1 MVQFGIMFNVLEG
14 GVIDPIDWS
23 KDQFQ
28 PDRSIIVLDESQMS
42 LYLWHGAKQGLV
54 ARRTALR
61 QAESLKGHGYTIGKS
76 IIGRDIK
83 ELKEID
89 ARKVKRVPLDTEL
102 NDELQ
107 QVLEKK
113 HKKLDNFIVN
123 FDLSGGTSVTKP
135 ITASSTKKEP
145 KPAAKPEPKI
155 NLKPEIMSQ
164 ASPELIKKSLPK
176 PVVHPGPIEEA
187 KKTATPS
194 ISEDDSIKAKVSF
207 VIISILDHYSDIWI
221 SKKDDGS
228 YSVEMMDGPICSFSI
243 TEDRIKFSSNSFS
256 GISTNIKNAIQK
268 KFVDLNKLLK

>member
-42 LYLWHGAKQGLV
+42 LYLWHGTKQGLV

-123 FDLSGGTSVTKP
+123 FDLSGAAPITKP
-135 ITASSTKKEP
+135 TTAASTKKEP
-145 KPAAKPEPKI
+145 KPAAKPESKI

>member
-1 MVQFGIMFNVLEG
+1 
-14 GVIDPIDWS
+14 
-23 KDQFQ
+23 
-28 PDRSIIVLDESQMS
+28 
-42 LYLWHGAKQGLV
+42 
-54 ARRTALR
+54 
-61 QAESLKGHGYTIGKS
+61 
-76 IIGRDIK
+76 
-83 ELKEID
+83 
-89 ARKVKRVPLDTEL
+89 
-102 NDELQ
+102 
-107 QVLEKK
+107 
-113 HKKLDNFIVN
+113 
-123 FDLSGGTSVTKP
+123 
-135 ITASSTKKEP
+135 
-145 KPAAKPEPKI
+145 
-155 NLKPEIMSQ
+155 MSQ

>member
-42 LYLWHGAKQGLV
+42 LYLWHGTKQGLV

-123 FDLSGGTSVTKP
+123 FDLSGVASVTKP
-135 ITASSTKKEP
+135 TTASSTKKEP